1 MSVLG
6 VVAFFAVFCT
16 AFVWFMV
23 KASRGGKDEY

>member
-1 MSVLG
+1 MISVLG

-23 KASRGGKDEY
+23 KATKGGEK